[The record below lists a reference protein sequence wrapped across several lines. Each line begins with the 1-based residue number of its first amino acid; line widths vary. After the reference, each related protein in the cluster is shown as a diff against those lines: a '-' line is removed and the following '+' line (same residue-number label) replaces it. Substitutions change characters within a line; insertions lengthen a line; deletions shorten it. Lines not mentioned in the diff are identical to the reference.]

1 MFSKLK
7 LHYPNCSCYTNFTK
21 VKKDIVCKK
30 FFVVSGIYMEVS
42 FPYRHWNN
50 DYTIIFCLANET
62 TDRLHQITGGL
73 RMSYNHG
80 TQEWEDAY
88 VKLTGERMDTNPK
101 PYVYFMPEWVGAWEK
116 FLKAD
121 PVYKSVALP
130 DWRGAVVLHV
140 LKSPDYGVD
149 QDIYVYL
156 DLHANEVRSIR
167 IVPATYGKQG
177 AFVITG
183 TIERWMAVGK
193 KELDVVKGMMQGKL
207 KLKGNLPAIVRAIKP
222 AVRLVDAAAEVGGL
236 MPDEWTPERIEEIRG
251 TIKDLTTK
259 FNID

>member
-1 MFSKLK
+1 M
-7 LHYPNCSCYTNFTK
+7 PYT
-21 VKKDIVCKK
+21 
-30 FFVVSGIYMEVS
+30 
-42 FPYRHWNN
+42 
-50 DYTIIFCLANET
+50 
-62 TDRLHQITGGL
+62 
-73 RMSYNHG
+73 HG
-80 TQEWEDAY
+80 TQEWEEAY
-88 VKLTGERMDTNPK
+88 TAVTKKRMDSEKK
-101 PYVYFMPEWVGAWEK
+101 PYIYFMPEWVGAWEE

-130 DWRGAVVLHV
+130 DWKGAVVLHV
-140 LKSPDYGVD
+140 LKNADYGVE

-156 DLHANEVRSIR
+156 DLLANQVRSIR
-167 IVPATYGKQG
+167 IVPSDYGKSG

-236 MPDEWTPERIEEIRG
+236 MPDAWTPEIIESIKE
-251 TIKDLTTK
+251 TIKNMAAE
-259 FNID
+259 FNIN

>member
-1 MFSKLK
+1 
-7 LHYPNCSCYTNFTK
+7 
-21 VKKDIVCKK
+21 
-30 FFVVSGIYMEVS
+30 
-42 FPYRHWNN
+42 
-50 DYTIIFCLANET
+50 
-62 TDRLHQITGGL
+62 
-73 RMSYNHG
+73 MSYTHG
-80 TQEWEDAY
+80 TPEWEEAY
-88 VKLTGERMDTNPK
+88 VNVTKERMGKEAK
-101 PYVYFMPEWVGAWEK
+101 PYVYFMPEWVGAWEE

-140 LKSPDYGVD
+140 QKSPDYGVD

-156 DLHANEVRSIR
+156 DLHANIVRSIR
-167 IVPATYGKQG
+167 IVPATFGKQG

-236 MPDEWTPERIEEIRG
+236 MPDEWTPEKIEEIRE
-251 TIKDLTTK
+251 TINNLVTE